1 MSDSVPAQDDS
12 TFVVV
17 GIGADGWD
25 GLSPIARSELT
36 SAQMILGS
44 ARQLALLPDL
54 GVTTVAWRSPM
65 SEHLHAVLTGSSA
78 ELTRYGGPGRTRIHL
93 LASGDPMFHGLG
105 ATIVA
110 AVGAH
115 RVQVIPTVSSASL
128 ACARLGWDLADVAVV
143 SAVTA
148 DPEIVLTEI
157 TDARRVLI
165 LARDATTPARIAD
178 LLVAHGFGASPFTVL
193 EQLAGPRERVTGA
206 RADSW
211 DPATAVDPLNIIAVD
226 CIGPRC
232 STLPGRD
239 ESAFE
244 HDGQITKSVIRALTV
259 CALAPSYRQT
269 LWDIGSGSGSVAIEW
284 LRAQPGGVVIAF
296 ERDTARAERLRTN
309 THRHGVS
316 GRVTIG
322 GAVPDALVHAPIPDA
337 VFIGGGLSPVVL
349 DTAWAALRPGGR
361 LVANAV
367 TIETQAILA
376 DWHRMRSD
384 ATESTL
390 RRVAVETA
398 APLGGYLTWRPALP
412 IVSWAGTKAT
422 DGTVTS

>member
-1 MSDSVPAQDDS
+1 MSDSVPAHDDS

-25 GLSPIARSELT
+25 GLTPIAQSELT
-36 SAQMILGS
+36 SARVIIGS
-44 ARQLALLPDL
+44 ARQLDLLPDL
-54 GVTTVAWRSPM
+54 GVTTIAWRSPM
-65 SEHLHAVLTGSSA
+65 SEHLDAVLTGSSA
-78 ELTRYGGPGRTRIHL
+78 ELARYGGPGGLRIHL

-110 AVGAH
+110 AVGPR
-115 RVQVIPTVSSASL
+115 RVRVIPTVSSASL

-143 SAVTA
+143 STVTA

-157 TDARRVLI
+157 TDARRVLV
-165 LARDATTPARIAD
+165 LARDATTPARIAE
-178 LLVAHGFGASPFTVL
+178 LLVAHGFGNSPFTVL
-193 EQLAGPRERVTGA
+193 EQLAGPREQVTDA
-206 RADSW
+206 SADSW
-211 DPATAVDPLNIIAVD
+211 DPATVVDPLNIIAVD
-226 CIGPRC
+226 CIGPQR
-232 STLPGRD
+232 SPLPGRD
-239 ESAFE
+239 ESEFD

-259 CALAPSYRQT
+259 CALTPSYRQT

-284 LRAQPGGVVIAF
+284 LRAQPGGAVIAF
-296 ERDTARAERLRTN
+296 ERDTARAERLRSN
-309 THRHGVS
+309 AHRHGVS
-316 GRVTIG
+316 QHVTVC
-322 GAVPDALVHAPIPDA
+322 GAAPDALAHAPIPDA

-376 DWHRMRSD
+376 EWHRMRGDSG
-384 ATESTL
+384 ESML
-390 RRVAVETA
+390 RRIAVETA

-412 IVSWAGTKAT
+412 IVTWAGTKAG
-422 DGTVTS
+422 DGPVAR